1 MLKTKLAVCFFAISF
16 INARD
21 VPSGNL
27 QRQTISISVNSNI
40 LLALSKFG
48 TEARIPIGIVFE
60 TNKPHRLCEENRQV
74 TTRGRPISEF
84 LDALLARSDYTWSVE
99 DGVIVV
105 HPTHIADQVSRVLNI
120 KIDEFGPFAL
130 LPTTMQSLG
139 ILLASRTFSELHP
152 ENKGSAGSILS
163 SPDAETFPNFE
174 VRDAS
179 VEQILNRIVSL
190 GSKGMWFF
198 RLSQDFED
206 KKDINLHTYSYKGD
220 ANAIQ
225 TICSA
230 GSH

>member
-48 TEARIPIGIVFE
+48 TEAHIPIGIVFE

-74 TTRGRPISEF
+74 TERSRPISEF

-105 HPTHIADQVSRVLNI
+105 HPTHVADQLSRVLNI
-120 KIDEFGPFAL
+120 KFKEFGSLKP
-130 LPTTMQSLG
+130 PPITMQGSG
-139 ILLASRTFSELHP
+139 IILANWVYGRLHP
-152 ENKGSAGSILS
+152 EVKGFAGSILS
-163 SPDAETFPNFE
+163 SPDAEQFSNFY
-174 VRDAS
+174 VQNAS
-179 VEQILNRIVSL
+179 VEQILNGIVSL

-198 RLSQDFED
+198 RLSQDFER

-225 TICSA
+225 TICSV